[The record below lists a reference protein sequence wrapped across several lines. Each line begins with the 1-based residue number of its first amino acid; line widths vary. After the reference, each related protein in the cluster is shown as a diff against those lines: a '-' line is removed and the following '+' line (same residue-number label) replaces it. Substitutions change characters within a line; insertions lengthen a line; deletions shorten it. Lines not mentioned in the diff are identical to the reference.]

1 MSQDPTISQDPD
13 DLARAQQRS
22 SQRLRPP
29 TEVPGYE
36 IERFLGAGA
45 YGEVWVAIDR
55 NTGRRTAIKFYVHR
69 GGVDWSLLSREVEK
83 LAFLFADR
91 YVVQLIDVG
100 WDASPPYYV
109 MEYLENGSLAERMQK
124 GTIPVAEAIALFR
137 DITIGLVHAH
147 DKGVLHCDL
156 KPGNVLLDQDHRPRL
171 ADFGQAR
178 LSHEQTPAL
187 GTLFYMAPEQ
197 ADLNAVPDARWD
209 VYALGA
215 LLYSM
220 LTGEPPQRTPE
231 SLAQFERHSGLPEK
245 LTAYRKHILH
255 APSPT
260 KHRQVPGVDRDL
272 ADILSRCLH
281 PNPARRFPN
290 PQAVLNALD
299 ARAQRQAR
307 RPLLVLGAIGPAVL
321 LAVVTWFA
329 WQVYGTAVR
338 ESDDALS
345 RRAIETN
352 DFAAQF
358 VAETVAGQIDRRWQT
373 LEKEAGNRDLRAIF
387 TRVSAAPKIS
397 DADAKLL
404 QDWVERLDGEYPQIE
419 AASWSM
425 LDARGNQVARVP
437 YDSKTVGKNYAF
449 RDYFNGK
456 GGFPEGTRDIEPIR
470 DVHLSNV
477 FISQANQERKV
488 AFSVPVWSTEAEPTA
503 RRVVGVLS
511 VTVAIGKFSEMRA
524 DDTASRSQIAVL
536 VDSKKDSEN
545 RAGAILEHPHLASHA
560 GESHPAPAYF
570 DAAGIE
576 RLQKLTRIAA
586 ETDAAKKS
594 APIKLENDDDYRD
607 PLEHEADKRWL
618 AAFQPVV
625 VSGRA
630 PEVGTTGWV
639 VIVQE
644 PYEEALRPAQA
655 LGKKLLRYGLTALGV
670 VVAVVTALWG
680 FVMIVL
686 NESPQNEFTRLIRRY
701 TGLGGASLG
710 SATTPAS
717 GTDSGV
723 VAPTAAARPATVT
736 LLQDSEDKTQLA
748 ADQTRLTADPTRR
761 SDGT

>member
-1 MSQDPTISQDPD
+1 MSHDPTISQDPD

-124 GTIPVAEAIALFR
+124 GTIPVAEAVSLFR
-137 DITIGLVHAH
+137 DITIGLIHAH

-156 KPGNVLLDQDHRPRL
+156 KPGNILLDQDRRPRL

-197 ADLNAVPDARWD
+197 ADLAAVPDARWD

-215 LLYSM
+215 ILYGM

-231 SLAQFERHSGLPEK
+231 SLATFERQPGLPEK
-245 LTAYRKHILH
+245 LSAYRKYIMH
-255 APSPT
+255 APSPVRH
-260 KHRQVPGVDRDL
+260 KQVPGVDRDL
-272 ADILSRCLH
+272 AEIISRCLH
-281 PNPARRFPN
+281 PNPIRRYPN

-299 ARAQRQAR
+299 ARTLRQAR

-321 LAVVTWFA
+321 LGVISWFA
-329 WQVYGTAVR
+329 WSVYGTAVR

-358 VAETVAGQIDRRWQT
+358 VAETVAGQIDRRWTT
-373 LEKEAGNRDLRAIF
+373 LEEEASDRDLRAILM
-387 TRVSAAPKIS
+387 RVSAAPKIAPD
-397 DADAKLL
+397 DAAKLRA
-404 QDWVERLDGEYPQIE
+404 WVARLDEEYPEIE

-425 LDARGNQVARVP
+425 LDVRGNQVARFP
-437 YDSKTVGKNYAF
+437 HEEKTVGKNYAF

-456 GGFPEGTRDIEPIR
+456 GGLPEGTPNIEPISAP
-470 DVHLSNV
+470 HLSNV

-488 AFSVPVWSTEAEPTA
+488 AFSVPIRSIPTETA
-503 RRVVGVLS
+503 PRKVVGVLS

-524 DDTASRSQIAVL
+524 DDAATRSQIAVL
-536 VDSKKDSEN
+536 VDSKKDSDD
-545 RAGAILEHPHLASHA
+545 RAGAILEHPHLAAHA
-560 GESHPAPAYF
+560 AEANSPPAYF
-570 DAAGIE
+570 DAAGVE
-576 RLQKLTRIAA
+576 RLQKLTQPAA
-586 ETDAAKKS
+586 SSETHARPVAV
-594 APIKLENDDDYRD
+594 ATLNDVHYRD
-607 PLEHEADKRWL
+607 PLDHASGDGNRWI

-625 VSGRA
+625 VAGRP

-644 PYEEALRPAQA
+644 RYDEALKPAQQ

-686 NESPQNEFTRLIRRY
+686 NEGPQNRFTKLIRRY
-701 TGLGGASLG
+701 TGSGASLG
-710 SATTPAS
+710 TATTPAS
-717 GTDSGV
+717 SNDS
-723 VAPTAAARPATVT
+723 AQEALTSAARPQTVT
-736 LLQDSEDKTQLA
+736 LLQSVQEK
-748 ADQTRLTADPTRR
+748 TRLADEKK
-761 SDGT
+761 

>member
-1 MSQDPTISQDPD
+1 MSHDPTISQDPD

-45 YGEVWVAIDR
+45 YGEVWVALDR

-109 MEYLENGSLAERMQK
+109 MEYLENGSLADRMQR
-124 GTIPVAEAIALFR
+124 GTIPVGEAIALFR

-197 ADLNAVPDARWD
+197 ADLSAVPDARWD

-215 LLYSM
+215 LFYSM

-231 SLAQFERHSGLPEK
+231 SLAQFERHPGLPEK
-245 LTAYRKHILH
+245 LAAYRKYIMH
-255 APSPT
+255 APT
-260 KHRQVPGVDRDL
+260 AVRHRQVSGVDRDL
-272 ADILSRCLH
+272 ADIISRCLH

-290 PQAVLNALD
+290 PQAVLGALD
-299 ARAQRQAR
+299 ARTQRQAR
-307 RPLLVLGAIGPAVL
+307 RPLLVLGALGPAVL

-329 WQVYGTAVR
+329 WSVYGTAVR
-338 ESDDALS
+338 ESDEALS

-373 LEKEAGNRDLRAIF
+373 LEEEASDRDLREIF
-387 TRVSAAPKIS
+387 IRVNSTPKITP
-397 DADAKLL
+397 ADTKLL
-404 QDWVERLDGEYPQIE
+404 QSWVERLDRDYPEIE

-425 LDARGNQVARVP
+425 LDARGNQVARMP
-437 YDSKTVGKNYAF
+437 YDDKTVGKNYAF

-456 GGFPEGTRDIEPIR
+456 GGFPEGTLNIEPIR

-477 FISQANQERKV
+477 FISQSNQERKV
-488 AFSVPVWSTEAEPTA
+488 AFSVPIWNIEADPAA
-503 RRVVGVLS
+503 RKVVGVLS
-511 VTVAIGKFSEMRA
+511 VTVAIGKFAEMRA
-524 DDTASRSQIAVL
+524 DGGSNRSQIAVL
-536 VDSKKDSEN
+536 VDSKMDSEN
-545 RAGAILEHPHLASHA
+545 RAGAILEHPHLAVHA
-560 GESHPAPAYF
+560 QELDAGPVYF
-570 DAAGIE
+570 DTAGIE
-576 RLQKLTRIAA
+576 RLRKLTQLAAVPAA
-586 ETDAAKKS
+586 ERKT
-594 APIKLENDDDYRD
+594 PVVLQNDDDYHD
-607 PLEHEADKRWL
+607 PLDHDGANRWL

-625 VSGRA
+625 VTGRA
-630 PEVGTTGWV
+630 PEVGVTGWV

-644 PYEEALRPAQA
+644 PYEEALRPAQE
-655 LGKKLLRYGLTALGV
+655 LGKKLMRYGLTALGV

-686 NESPQNEFTRLIRRY
+686 NESPQNEFTRLLRRY

-717 GTDSGV
+717 GGDSAA
-723 VAPTAAARPATVT
+723 VALTAATGPAAAT
-736 LLQDSEDKTQLA
+736 LLQAAADKKPLAEGKTRIA
-748 ADQTRLTADPTRR
+748 ADQTQRD
-761 SDGT
+761 DKK

>member
-1 MSQDPTISQDPD
+1 VSHDPTISQDPD

-45 YGEVWVAIDR
+45 YGEVWVAVDR

-109 MEYLENGSLAERMQK
+109 MEYLENGSLADRMQK
-124 GTIPVAEAIALFR
+124 GSIPVNEAVSLFR
-137 DITIGLVHAH
+137 DITIGLIHAH

-156 KPGNVLLDQDHRPRL
+156 KPGNILLDQDRRPRL

-197 ADLNAVPDARWD
+197 ADLTAVPDARWD

-215 LLYSM
+215 ILYGM

-231 SLAQFERHSGLPEK
+231 SLATFERQPGLPEK
-245 LTAYRKHILH
+245 LAAYRKYIMH
-255 APSPT
+255 APSPVRH
-260 KHRQVPGVDRDL
+260 KQVPGVDRDL
-272 ADILSRCLH
+272 AEIISRCLH
-281 PNPARRFPN
+281 PNPVRRFPN

-299 ARAQRQAR
+299 ARTLRQAR

-321 LAVVTWFA
+321 LAVITWFA
-329 WQVYGTAVR
+329 WSVYGTAVR

-358 VAETVAGQIDRRWQT
+358 VAETVAGQIDRRWQA
-373 LEKEAGNRDLRAIF
+373 LEEEASDRDLRAIF
-387 TRVSAAPKIS
+387 MRAAAAPKIS
-397 DADAKLL
+397 PADSKLL
-404 QDWVERLDGEYPQIE
+404 QEWVERLDRRHPEIE

-425 LDARGNQVARVP
+425 LDVHGDQVARVP
-437 YDSKTVGKNYAF
+437 YDAKTVGKNYAF

-456 GGFPEGTRDIEPIR
+456 GGLPEGTPGIEPIQA
-470 DVHLSNV
+470 VHLSNV
-477 FISQANQERKV
+477 FVSQSTQERKV
-488 AFSVPVWSTEAEPTA
+488 AFSVPVWSTEAEDAA
-503 RRVVGVLS
+503 RKVVGVLS

-524 DDTASRSQIAVL
+524 DDTGHRSQIAVL
-536 VDSKKDSEN
+536 VDGKNDSDD
-545 RAGAILEHPHLASHA
+545 RAGAILEHPHLAAHGAEAS
-560 GESHPAPAYF
+560 PKPAYF
-570 DAAGIE
+570 DAAGVE
-576 RLQKLTRIAA
+576 RLRKLSQHAS
-586 ETDAAKKS
+586 S
-594 APIKLENDDDYRD
+594 ASDVNYHD
-607 PLEHEADKRWL
+607 PLDHESGTANRWI

-625 VSGRA
+625 VAGRPA
-630 PEVGTTGWV
+630 DVGTTGWV

-644 PYEEALRPAQA
+644 RYDEALKPAQE
-655 LGKKLLRYGLTALGV
+655 LGEKLMRYGLTALGV

-686 NESPQNEFTRLIRRY
+686 NEGPQNRFTKLIRRY
-701 TGLGGASLG
+701 TGSGVSLSTAS
-710 SATTPAS
+710 TPAS
-717 GTDSGV
+717 IGDS
-723 VAPTAAARPATVT
+723 ANEALTSAARPQTVT
-736 LLQDSEDKTQLA
+736 LLQTAQEK
-748 ADQTRLTADPTRR
+748 TRLAKDQK
-761 SDGT
+761 